1 VRGELNRVIN
11 AESANLGRAVAAS
24 ADQLEA
30 IDTLELDGR
39 LAAQPYTVRL
49 VAQARREEPEATFSD
64 LATRLGIH
72 RSSVQRALERIERLA
87 LHPDE
92 GAGRRRGAGE

>member
-1 VRGELNRVIN
+1 MADNVEDRVRKIIIE
-11 AESANLGRAVAAS
+11 
-24 ADQLEA
+24 QLE
-30 IDTLELDGR
+30 
-39 LAAQPYTVRL
+39 
-49 VAQARREEPEATFSD
+49 VAVDKVKPEATFSD

-92 GAGRRRGAGE
+92 GAGRRRGARE